1 MKRGILATLLIL
13 VALAALLAGCV
24 AAQPTAQKLDACSS
38 IGYPP
43 FEYMEGDK
51 AAGFDVDLWNEIGKR
66 LNQPA
71 TMQNIPW
78 DGLIPALQSKKCN
91 AIISDMGITEER
103 KKQIAFSDPYYWTT
117 FGMIAGKDSGIAT
130 LEGLKGKVLG
140 VQTGTI
146 AEKWTRD
153 NADKLQPKEIVPYDE
168 ATEMVQDLQAGRT
181 DVVVNDVPF
190 LSQQL
195 KDKPDLKILDV
206 RVGDRAPSGIAFR
219 QEDTKLRDDVNGAL
233 KAIIQDGTW
242 KALYVKWFGTEPTK
256 DDMP

>member
-1 MKRGILATLLIL
+1 MKRGILVTLVIL
-13 VALAALLAGCV
+13 VALTSLLAGCTTV
-24 AAQPTAQKLDACSS
+24 PSATQKLDACSS

-43 FEYMEGDK
+43 FEYMEGDT
-51 AAGFDVDLWNEIGKR
+51 AAGFDVDLWNEIGQR
-66 LNQPA
+66 LNRPA

-78 DGLIPALQSKKCN
+78 DGLIPALQSSKCD

-103 KKQIAFSDPYYWTT
+103 KKQISFSDPYYWTT
-117 FGMIAGKDSGIAT
+117 FGMIAAKDSGIAT
-130 LEGLKGKVLG
+130 LDDLKGKILG

-153 NADKLQPKEIVPYDE
+153 NVDKLQPKEIVPYDE
-168 ATEMVQDLQAGRT
+168 AMEMVQDLQARRT
-181 DVVVNDVPF
+181 DAVVNDVPF

-195 KDKPDLKILDV
+195 KDKPDLMILNV

-219 QEDTKLRDDVNGAL
+219 LADTKLRDDVNGAL

-242 KALYVKWFGTEPTK
+242 AKLYVKWFGTEPTP